1 MSKGYEAPVEVQEL
15 EKQINEF
22 TYRYGLDVKD
32 VFQDL
37 LLYIINGFSIPGS
50 PKLSNWRYTKKQTE
64 AFYRMYVAWIGI
76 MNKQISRKG
85 YYDAWG
91 DLFMALTSQHGK
103 QQKGQFFT
111 PEEVVELCQKMVMPE
126 SDEPKSVHDPAA
138 GSGRMLI
145 ASGIKN
151 PRSYIVGW
159 DIDYTCCL
167 MCVSNFLI
175 NGCVGEVVCINSLTM
190 DNFRGAWLVN
200 ESLYRTGLPTI
211 RWMNQEE
218 YNHFKQANLPPY
230 LFFLNQEHYDDY
242 FKMREF
248 LAQLNNLFKQ

>member
-1 MSKGYEAPVEVQEL
+1 MAKGYEAPVEVREL
-15 EKQINEF
+15 EKKINEF
-22 TYRYGLDVKD
+22 TYRYGLDIRD

-37 LLYIINGFSIPGS
+37 LRYIINGFSIPGS
-50 PKLSNWRYTKKQTE
+50 PSLSNWRYTKKQTE
-64 AFYRMYVAWIGI
+64 EFYYMYVAWIGI
-76 MNKQISRKG
+76 MNKQITKKG

-91 DLFMALTSQHGK
+91 DLFMALTSRHGQ

-111 PEEVVELCQKMVMPE
+111 PEEVVALCQNMIIPE
-126 SDEPKSVHDPAA
+126 SNEVKSVHDPAA

-145 ASGIKN
+145 ASRMKN
-151 PRSYIVGW
+151 PRSYLVGW

-190 DNFRGAWLVN
+190 NNFRGAWLIN
-200 ESLYRTGLPTI
+200 EGLHRTGLPTI
-211 RWMNQEE
+211 RWMDQEE
-218 YNHFKQANLPPY
+218 YNHFKQAHLPPY
-230 LFFLNQEHYDDY
+230 LFFLDQEHYVEY

-248 LAQLNNLFKQ
+248 LTQVNSLFK